1 MDEMSRQIDAQARL
15 VLVKGGGHGMQLS
28 VSQAPMSLACSLISV
43 SVYRYEVLLFFLNFF
58 FRVIFSEFSF
68 FPFILL
74 YKSTPAIK
82 HTHTHT
88 PKHTHIRRN
97 RNKKHRMLVN

>member
-43 SVYRYEVLLFFLNFF
+43 SVCIDMRSCYFF
-58 FRVIFSEFSF
+58 F
-68 FPFILL
+68 
-74 YKSTPAIK
+74 
-82 HTHTHT
+82 
-88 PKHTHIRRN
+88 
-97 RNKKHRMLVN
+97 